1 MKGQDVPDRLRDKG
15 ASDLERRLLGAV
27 AHEEPAPE
35 LRERMAQAIG
45 VSLGSL
51 GGPASESAWS
61 AAKAKS
67 AAGAKVGAG
76 STSVLP
82 WVAAGVLGLAISGT
96 IVGVR
101 LWPGE
106 GSREAPVAP
115 TASQPSVPPPVAAP
129 PERTAPGPAEA
140 PPAPVLSRHDR
151 ISSTSGSLRDQIA
164 LVDSARTA
172 VASNAGDRA
181 LELLRQYQDMY
192 PSGSFRPEAAA
203 LRVDALMKL
212 GRSAEARS
220 AAKRFVSEFG
230 PGPLADRVLRVAG
243 LTRPQL

>member
-1 MKGQDVPDRLRDKG
+1 MKGQDVPDRLRDRG
-15 ASDLERRLLGAV
+15 ATDLERRLLKAG

-35 LRERMAQAIG
+35 LRERMAQGIG

-51 GGPASESAWS
+51 GGSASESAWS
-61 AAKAKS
+61 AAKAK
-67 AAGAKVGAG
+67 APAGAKVGAS

-96 IVGVR
+96 IVGTR
-101 LWPGE
+101 LGKDE
-106 GSREAPVAP
+106 RSHEAP
-115 TASQPSVPPPVAAP
+115 TAETEPLPSQTSPAAAP
-129 PERTAPGPAEA
+129 PERTARGAAEA
-140 PPAPVLSRHDR
+140 PPAPVLSRRDR

-172 VASNAGDRA
+172 VANNAGDRA
-181 LELLRQYQDMY
+181 IELLRQYQDRY
-192 PSGSFRPEAAA
+192 PMGSFRPEVAV

-212 GRSAEARS
+212 GRTVEARS
-220 AAKRFVSEFG
+220 AAKRFVAEFG

-243 LTRPQL
+243 LTRP